1 MARHHGVAALT
12 TLPTPSP
19 APASGALPHALPNG
33 AGDRLMLLA
42 IRRMGA
48 HGLADAH
55 AATQFFVG
63 FGQGFRRP
71 LVLARA
77 FMAELAATA
86 ATTIAIA
93 PCCCARMTWAE
104 GALLTAI
111 GQAERRPDAA
121 RLLLADVM
129 AERRAGAILA
139 SAAALSAAF
148 ADLGLPIG
156 D

>member
-1 MARHHGVAALT
+1 MT
-12 TLPTPSP
+12 TLPAPSP
-19 APASGALPHALPNG
+19 APNPTTLPHPLPE
-33 AGDRLMLLA
+33 ATGDRLLLLA

-55 AATQFFVG
+55 VAQTFVVA
-63 FGQGFRRP
+63 FGSGFRRP

-86 ATTIAIA
+86 TTTIAIA

-104 GALLTAI
+104 AALLTAI
-111 GQAERRPDAA
+111 GHAERRPDAA

-129 AERRAGAILA
+129 AERRADAIVA

-156 D
+156 G